1 MTKSPIQP
9 ALFEFLEELKRNNRR
24 DWFAENKERYQR
36 DVRDASVELVR
47 ALQRPLAKAAPMLE
61 GIAKGHGG
69 SVLRIYKDTRFSK
82 DKTPY
87 KTNVGISLRHQA
99 NRNIHAPG
107 VYIHLAAD
115 ECLVGCGSW
124 RPERNVLFAIRAA
137 IDQEPKRWVKVR
149 DQKTFRQYFHFT
161 GESLKTA
168 PRDYPKTHPLIEDLR
183 RIDCMAVA
191 PLTRSEITGDNVVE
205 LLIDRIKRATPLMR
219 FLCDAIDLPY

>member
-1 MTKSPIQP
+1 MTKSPIRP
-9 ALFEFLEELKRNNRR
+9 ALFEFLGELKENNRR
-24 DWFAENKERYQR
+24 DWFAENKGRYQQ

-47 ALQRPLAKAAPMLE
+47 ALQRPLAKVAPMLE
-61 GIAKGHGG
+61 GIPKGHGG

-99 NRNIHAPG
+99 NRDIHAPG
-107 VYIHLAAD
+107 VYIHLAPD

-124 RPERNVLFAIRAA
+124 RPERNVLLAIRAA
-137 IDQEPKRWVKVR
+137 IDQDPKRWVKVR
-149 DQKTFRQYFHFT
+149 DQKAFREHFHFT

-191 PLTRSEITGDNVVE
+191 PLTQAEITGDQVLE
-205 LLIDRIKRATPLMR
+205 ILIDRIKRAKPLMR